1 MPDLEFTLRIHV
13 DTEEE
18 AARIYEAIYSGYAA
32 ELVRFGV
39 LYGFGGGIMP
49 PPIQSAAQNISR
61 PVQIKRD
68 AGPSLVRV
76 DDIAGSTPTPKEES
90 MPEPKKKGIMGR
102 KRMGRV

>member
-18 AARIYEAIYSGYAA
+18 ATRIYEAIYSGYAA

-39 LYGFGGGIMP
+39 LYGFRGGMMS
-49 PPIQSAAQNISR
+49 PPIQSA
-61 PVQIKRD
+61 VQGSSSPARTKRE

-76 DDIAGSTPTPKEES
+76 DDIATSAPTPQEESTP
-90 MPEPKKKGIMGR
+90 EPRKKGIMGR